1 MEKLQKYCLSVLLVI
16 ICSNISA
23 QVSNGSIES
32 EDCRFYEIYNQ
43 FLNHECE
50 ASQEFCVKEKPR
62 HSFAIHHKQNV
73 IDIVGKFLFEKQQYQ
88 SFKNKKEVNFSER
101 EKHDLLL
108 KNFEKNGEKSL
119 FAEVLYFKTKVTK
132 VRNKD
137 YLNVIS

>member
-1 MEKLQKYCLSVLLVI
+1 MEKFQKYCLSVLLVI

-23 QVSNGSIES
+23 QINNGSLEN

-50 ASQEFCVKEKPR
+50 GSREFCVKEKSR
-62 HSFAIHHKQNV
+62 SNFAIHQKQNI
-73 IDIVGKFLFEKQQYQ
+73 IDIVGKSLFEKHQYR
-88 SFKNKKEVNFSER
+88 SCTNKLEANFSEK

-108 KNFEKNGEKSL
+108 KNFEKSSKENF
-119 FAEVLYFKTKVTK
+119 FAEILYFKAKVTK

-137 YLNVIS
+137 YLNLIG